1 MNPILKQWH
10 PQPDNA
16 VRIVNDA
23 KVRHIVQCCCLL
35 NPITNFWEVLG
46 RELSDNPF
54 VGRDELLQYIKNP
67 WLKDVEYTSE
77 R

>member
-1 MNPILKQWH
+1 M
-10 PQPDNA
+10 
-16 VRIVNDA
+16 
-23 KVRHIVQCCCLL
+23 CCCLL

-54 VGRDELLQYIKNP
+54 VERDELLQYIKNP
-67 WLKDVEYTSE
+67 WLKDVEYTGE